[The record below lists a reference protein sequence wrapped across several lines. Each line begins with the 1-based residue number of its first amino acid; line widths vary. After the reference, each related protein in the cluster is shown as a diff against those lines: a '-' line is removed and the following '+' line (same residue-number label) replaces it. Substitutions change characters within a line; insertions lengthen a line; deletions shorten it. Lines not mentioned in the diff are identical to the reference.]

1 MPTYKI
7 TSKQFCTPQEKI
19 NYSSG
24 SRWILDSDCGEKL
37 SGVETN
43 DCEAPSYTAGL
54 SVTDTAAEVVPITS
68 GIYRVFIKNVGRVDL
83 LISVDDNSSYL
94 IKLEPDQVFSANVF
108 DEVWVK
114 TASSTTT
121 INVLY
126 AKRIG

>member
-37 SGVETN
+37 SGIETN

-54 SVTDTAAEVVPITS
+54 SVSTTPIEAVAITS
-68 GIYRVFIKNVGRVDL
+68 GIHRVFIKNVGRIDL
-83 LISVDDNSSYL
+83 LISLDDNSTYL
-94 IKLEPDQVFSANVF
+94 LKLSPGQVFSANCF

-121 INVLY
+121 VNILS
-126 AKRIG
+126 AKRIT